1 MRRALA
7 ALGRLGRVESSS
19 LYRSEPLGD
28 PSQPWYVNA
37 VAELE
42 TELDPEALLR
52 ALQRIERE
60 AGRPAAHP
68 RWAPRVL
75 DLDLL
80 LYAERVLD
88 TPQLSVPHPE
98 LCARRF
104 VLEPLLELA
113 PGLGD
118 PRSGADLAGV
128 LAALDDPLEVEKL
141 PPRRRRAGPPG
152 V

>member
-1 MRRALA
+1 M
-7 ALGRLGRVESSS
+7 
-19 LYRSEPLGD
+19 
-28 PSQPWYVNA
+28 NA

-42 TELDPEALLR
+42 TELEPEALLR
-52 ALQRIERE
+52 ELQRIERQ
-60 AGRPAAHP
+60 AGRPAAHA

-80 LYAERVLD
+80 LYGERVLD
-88 TPQLSVPHPE
+88 TPELSIPHPE

-118 PRSGADLAGV
+118 PRSGAPLVGV
-128 LAALDDPLEVEKL
+128 LATLDDPLRVEKL
-141 PPRRRRAGPPG
+141 TPRRSPP
-152 V
+152 

>member
-1 MRRALA
+1 M
-7 ALGRLGRVESSS
+7 
-19 LYRSEPLGD
+19 
-28 PSQPWYVNA
+28 NA

-42 TELDPEALLR
+42 TELEPEALLR
-52 ALQRIERE
+52 ELQRIERE
-60 AGRPAAHP
+60 AGRPAAHA

-80 LYAERVLD
+80 LYGERVLD
-88 TPQLSVPHPE
+88 TPELSIPHPE

-118 PRSGADLAGV
+118 PRSGAPLAGV
-128 LAALDDPLEVEKL
+128 LAALDDPLRVEKL
-141 PPRRRRAGPPG
+141 PSGDVGRGPRGSDTVPSRTRRRSPQ
-152 V
+152 